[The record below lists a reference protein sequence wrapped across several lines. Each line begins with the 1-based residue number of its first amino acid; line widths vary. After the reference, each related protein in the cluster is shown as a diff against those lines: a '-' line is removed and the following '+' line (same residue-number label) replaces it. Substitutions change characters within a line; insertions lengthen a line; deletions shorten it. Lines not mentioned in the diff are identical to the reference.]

1 MKCYKCANAGKENE
15 AAGMCVVCGMGLCM
29 DHIKMVEV
37 SFWEA
42 QLMDWVT
49 VSGLGI
55 DNKVERKVPKIL
67 CDECYALTAQEAAGE
82 NVFTQGVRI

>member
-1 MKCYKCANAGKENE
+1 MKCYKCAKEGKETE

-29 DHIKMVEV
+29 DHIQMVEV

-42 QLMDWVT
+42 QLMHLAS

-67 CDECYALTAQEAAGE
+67 CDECYALTAQGAASE
-82 NVFTQGVRI
+82 NIFTQGA